1 MAEEK
6 FALKDMLQAT
16 EIQIVEGTESHRTS
30 YPKKRRNGFMSKN
43 AAFIDYVHIFIKNAK
58 KIISCMLFLVII
70 SSLYAFLSTKIYK
83 AECRILPPSKNG
95 SMMSAM
101 LPQSSGLGGIVGV
114 LGGATTGELLCGIL
128 RGQTVVDKIIDRF
141 DLMAIYEEEFRLKM
155 REKVTSDIL
164 QAAEDA
170 KSGIVTVAVLDED
183 PDRAARM
190 ANAFVEELK
199 NVLQSLAIGE
209 AAQRRLFFEQ
219 QMLAAHKTLGETE
232 DELQRYQEK
241 SGLVVMEP
249 QVEAMLT
256 SIAAL
261 RAQVAAKEVELSAL
275 RTYARGGHPNLK
287 RAESELSALRTE
299 LAKLEQQQE
308 QKITEGEILPSL
320 RATPQLG
327 LEYQRRLRDVK
338 LAAAMYELMMKQF
351 EAAKIDEARE
361 AMVVQIVDPAAPPD
375 YKFKPKRALIIVVAT
390 LLGLCLGMLWTLWAN
405 YIETMKKDP
414 EQKQVLDEIKAALY
428 FGSQNDAVRNGKD

>member
-1 MAEEK
+1 MMVMEREISVLDLFMIFVK
-6 FALKDMLQAT
+6 KKKVIMTLIILFGGGALT
-16 EIQIVEGTESHRTS
+16 
-30 YPKKRRNGFMSKN
+30 Y
-43 AAFIDYVHIFIKNAK
+43 
-58 KIISCMLFLVII
+58 
-70 SSLYAFLSTKIYK
+70 SLLTPKIYK
-83 AECRILPPSKNG
+83 AECRILPPSQGG
-95 SMMSAM
+95 SMAAAM
-101 LPQSSGLGGIVGV
+101 LSQLGGLANSAGISV
-114 LGGATTGELLCGIL
+114 GATTGELLIGVL
-128 RGQTVVDKIIDRF
+128 RGQTVVDRIIDRF
-141 DLMAIYEEEFRLKM
+141 DLMAVYEQEYRLKM
-155 REKVTSDIL
+155 RERVASDIL
-164 QAAEDA
+164 QAAEDV

-183 PDRAARM
+183 PARAAQM
-190 ANAFVEELK
+190 ANAFVDELK

-219 QMLAAHKTLGETE
+219 QVLAAHKTLGETE
-232 DELQRYQEK
+232 DALQRYQES

-275 RTYARGGHPNLK
+275 RTYARGSHPNLR
-287 RAESELSALRTE
+287 RAESELSALRIE

-308 QKITEGEILPSL
+308 QRIKEGDTLPSL
-320 RATPQLG
+320 RETPQLG

-338 LAAAMYELMMKQF
+338 FAAAMYELMLKQF

-390 LLGLCLGMLWTLWAN
+390 LLGLCLGMLWSLWAH
-405 YIETMKKDP
+405 YIEGVKKDP
-414 EQKQVLDEIKAALY
+414 EQKQVLDEIKAELS
-428 FGSQNDAVRNGKD
+428 FRKPR